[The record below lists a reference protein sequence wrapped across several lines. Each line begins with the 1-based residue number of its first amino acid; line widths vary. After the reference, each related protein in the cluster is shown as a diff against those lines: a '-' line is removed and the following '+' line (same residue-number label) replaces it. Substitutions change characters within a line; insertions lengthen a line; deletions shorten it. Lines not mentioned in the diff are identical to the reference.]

1 MINLFKALFCVNNT
15 KKNKANP
22 IAARIEIKETSANT
36 WWS

>member
-1 MINLFKALFCVNNT
+1 MINIFKTLFITNKV
-15 KKNKANP
+15 KKANP

>member
-1 MINLFKALFCVNNT
+1 MINLFKVLFSVKTT
-15 KKNKANP
+15 KKSKENP

>member
-1 MINLFKALFCVNNT
+1 MINLFKTLFVS
-15 KKNKANP
+15 NKAKKENP

>member
-1 MINLFKALFCVNNT
+1 MINLLKTLFRVTKA
-15 KKNKANP
+15 KKTNP

>member
-1 MINLFKALFCVNNT
+1 MINLLKSLFT
-15 KKNKANP
+15 SNKAKKDNP